1 MVDDVVYAN
10 LLLYMQSL
18 LNMAILTL
26 DLDPCHPH
34 ILNKHSNFEF
44 RFNMGIAI
52 QNIDDDFYS
61 LCLFYVLIHN
71 TYHRQSLN
79 SGSEFVFMYCIF
91 IHIL

>member
-34 ILNKHSNFEF
+34 ILNKHSNLDSDSTGE
-44 RFNMGIAI
+44 
-52 QNIDDDFYS
+52 
-61 LCLFYVLIHN
+61 LLFKTL
-71 TYHRQSLN
+71 
-79 SGSEFVFMYCIF
+79 MMIF
-91 IHIL
+91 IPWFFFMS